1 MLRLYAS
8 ERFAEVPIDAPLK
21 KRYAVSNYGRLISF
35 QSDDMSDAKLIK
47 GGSSDG
53 YPTLRYKVKENDK
66 IRNKNFLVYRLVAEH
81 FIPKTSPDQQYVIHL
96 DYVRNNDKV
105 ENLRWVTRAEMLA
118 HGLKSPHVIAARQKT
133 IDHNIKADGAK
144 LTTTQVIR
152 LKKLLADPN
161 RKTRMKILAKQFNI
175 SEMQLYRIKSGKNW
189 GHIQI

>member
-35 QSDDMSDAKLIK
+35 LLDDMSDAKLIK